1 MFARDNIS
9 TTAAHQMLLTTGL
22 LLSLLP
28 AAAEAQQTDNILQAR
43 PGPEITNTTIDLQ
56 INFEGP
62 CLLQSS
68 GELFCWDEHPR
79 IEPTEP
85 DYRVDFQ
92 YLNDALDNDIAEF
105 SLGTFGSN
113 ACAIGSES
121 GVACVDN
128 PLYEFEATRLDEIP
142 EPDASYIALS
152 RLDLSGTIC
161 GIQSDNR
168 TVCWGESSI
177 VSAVPETALYLKQVD
192 VNYQQACGVDLSDQL
207 VCWGETI
214 LENDQNQQFGNEDLS
229 SLGTIKQ
236 VALGPYAACVLKT
249 DDSLRCF
256 GAMSHYTEHFQG
268 QTFKS
273 IDLLYT
279 GSPSVCFETLD
290 GTKDCISEG
299 YINDTDI
306 GFASVLLD
314 NANPRLL
321 WAIGQIH
328 QINDDNSFLR
338 YYDNHGQ
345 QTGESLFPSKP
356 AGFRREIYSAHA
368 LELFWNRASEQGDVV
383 TGYEIYR
390 DGQLIDTTSVVT
402 SHYIDGLDDARNT
415 SFSIRALRGEVAGN
429 AATLGDTGPVNPSI
443 AAPDK
448 LRGEVYSSTALE
460 LFWNRVTGSGVQYE
474 ISRNGDVLGLIEGN
488 SLFQSDLQPGAEYL
502 FSVRTV
508 IGEQRSAPVTIS
520 LQTRGSSGN
529 AALVPTPVFTGS
541 SRYSSTAVEIF
552 WQRPPASSP
561 AVTYELQRNGVS
573 VKTLDG
579 VSYFDDMASSNTV
592 WTYTVVAI
600 DQAGN
605 RSLPAQITAP

>member
-1 MFARDNIS
+1 MLACDHIS
-9 TTAAHQMLLTTGL
+9 TPAAQQMLLATGL
-22 LLSLLP
+22 LLGLLP
-28 AAAEAQQTDNILQAR
+28 VTTEAQQSDNILQAR
-43 PGPEITNTTIDLQ
+43 PGPEITDTTVDLQ
-56 INFEGP
+56 TNFEGP
-62 CLLQSS
+62 CLLQST
-68 GELFCWDEHPR
+68 GELFCWNENPL
-79 IEPTEP
+79 ITPTGP

-92 YLNDALDNDIAEF
+92 YLNDALDDDIAEF
-105 SLGTFGSN
+105 SLGTFGSH
-113 ACAIGSES
+113 ACAIGTES

-128 PLYEFEATRLDEIP
+128 PLYEFETTTLDDIP

-192 VNYQQACGVDLSDQL
+192 VNYQQACGVDLTDQL

-214 LENDQNQQFGNEDLS
+214 IENDQNQQFGDEDLS

-299 YINDTDI
+299 YINETDI
-306 GFASVLLD
+306 GFDSVLLD
-314 NANPRLL
+314 NAKPRLL

-328 QINDDNSFLR
+328 QINDDNSFVR
-338 YYDNHGQ
+338 YYDNYGQ
-345 QTGESLFPSKP
+345 QTGESLFPAKP
-356 AGFRREIYSAHA
+356 AGFRREVYSDHA
-368 LELFWNRASEQGDVV
+368 LELFWDRATDQGDVV

-390 DGQLIDTTSVVT
+390 DGELVDTTSVVT
-402 SHYIDGLDDARNT
+402 SHFVDGLDNAQNT
-415 SFSIRALRGEVAGN
+415 SFSIRPLRGEVAGN
-429 AATLGDTGPVNPSI
+429 AVTIGDSGPVNPSVNPP
-443 AAPDK
+443 AG

-460 LFWNRVTGSGVQYE
+460 LFWDRVSGSDVQYE
-474 ISRNGDVLGLIEGN
+474 ISRNGVVLGLSDGN
-488 SLFQSDLQPGAEYL
+488 SLFQSDLQSATEYL

-508 IGEQRSAPVTIS
+508 IGEQRSTPATIS
-520 LQTRGSSGN
+520 LQTRGSSNN
-529 AALVPTPVFTGS
+529 AVSVPTPLFTGS

-561 AVTYELQRNGVS
+561 ALTYELQRNGVS

-605 RSLPAQITAP
+605 RSLPAEIIVP